1 MFCLFVY
8 AEAIPS
14 SYTSLEID
22 LEFLKEQAS
31 RRRLACWFHR
41 FTYTIGFVNA
51 RAGIPTTQHQ
61 SNYYRMLQVT

>member
-22 LEFLKEQAS
+22 LEFLKEQVVVEGLLAGSTAS
-31 RRRLACWFHR
+31 HTRL
-41 FTYTIGFVNA
+41 G
-51 RAGIPTTQHQ
+51 
-61 SNYYRMLQVT
+61 L